1 MNSIQKQVKTTI
13 KLKVDFNQVVY
24 MEGAVN
30 YTTLYFKNGEKEI
43 FAYTLKAFET
53 NSNINQ
59 QFKRIHK
66 AYLVNGLYVEDW
78 QRRQVLL
85 VGGGKLPIARRRQ
98 SK

>member
-1 MNSIQKQVKTTI
+1 MNTI
-13 KLKVDFNQVVY
+13 KKQIKSTTSLKVNFDQVVY

-66 AYLVNGLYVEDW
+66 AYLVNGFYVEDW

-85 VGGGKLPIARRRQ
+85 IGGGKLPIARRRQ
-98 SK
+98 NK